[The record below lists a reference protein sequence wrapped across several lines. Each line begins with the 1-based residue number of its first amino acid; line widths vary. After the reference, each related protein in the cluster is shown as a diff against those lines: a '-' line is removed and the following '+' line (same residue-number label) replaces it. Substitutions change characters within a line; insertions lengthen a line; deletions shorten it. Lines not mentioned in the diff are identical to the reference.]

1 MELLYQLCH
10 AHAGLN
16 LCNHTGMVKNGE
28 LSMFCTAVFQPCLVL
43 NSVQFAVM
51 YSQSN
56 CGAHV
61 GTVSSCACVF
71 VVFVL
76 SLQEVHEAV
85 AARLVELEEAMNAEL
100 SQLAAAG
107 QAQLAA
113 LNRSLG
119 DKMGG
124 IAQLK
129 AQFEERLNAA
139 WEEYGET
146 YAQLASVQEVRGVLG
161 LKGLSSSSNPK
172 GGGMNRRMRSWQ
184 ACMIRGVC
192 C

>member
-1 MELLYQLCH
+1 M
-10 AHAGLN
+10 
-16 LCNHTGMVKNGE
+16 
-28 LSMFCTAVFQPCLVL
+28 
-43 NSVQFAVM
+43 
-51 YSQSN
+51 
-56 CGAHV
+56 
-61 GTVSSCACVF
+61 
-71 VVFVL
+71 FVL

-85 AARLVELEEAMNAEL
+85 KARLVELEEAMNAEL

-129 AQFEERLNAA
+129 AQFEELLNAA

-161 LKGLSSSSNPK
+161 VCVQGSGGPK
-172 GGGMNRRMRSWQ
+172 SVIGGVGRHLRSWQ
-184 ACMIRGVC
+184 AARS
-192 C
+192 